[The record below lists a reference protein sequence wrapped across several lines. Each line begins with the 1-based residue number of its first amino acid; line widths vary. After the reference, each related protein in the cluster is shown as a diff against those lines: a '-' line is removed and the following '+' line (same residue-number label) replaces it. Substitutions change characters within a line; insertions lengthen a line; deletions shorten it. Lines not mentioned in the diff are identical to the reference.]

1 MHQRKRKGEDSPES
15 RRLKRPQSGYS
26 HVMDWGHP
34 PANYDSPQRMHRV
47 AGHLPPRAVGGSP
60 MSRPSGKISKSHG
73 SPLGR
78 SDKVCSSAAISS
90 CQLSGHQTC
99 VSCDCPT
106 WHLDWWL
113 AEALALVAVACWPGI
128 HLCTCTS
135 INTRV
140 LSMPYLLLGSETVMY
155 PVCSVAS

>member
-26 HVMDWGHP
+26 RVMDWGHP

-78 SDKVCSSAAISS
+78 SDKVCSSSATSC
-90 CQLSGHQTC
+90 CQLSNHQSS
-99 VSCDCPT
+99 VSCDCLRASCCGLSPSFN
-106 WHLDWWL
+106 LR
-113 AEALALVAVACWPGI
+113 
-128 HLCTCTS
+128 TCTY
-135 INTRV
+135 INTR
-140 LSMPYLLLGSETVMY
+140 LLRKSQCLLGPEIMIY
-155 PVCSVAS
+155 PV